1 VALRSPLRK
10 TRENPDGRMPLREH
24 LQELRNRVFF
34 SAVAVLLGAVVGW
47 FLYEPLIEALKEP
60 LDEVSERRGSMAT
73 LNYGD
78 IASPFNLKLKLS
90 LYLGIVIACPVWLYQ
105 TWAFIVPG
113 LTGKEKRNALAF
125 VAAAVPLF
133 ASGLTLAW
141 FVLPNAVHFLTE
153 FTPDGA
159 VNIVSADAYLTFVT
173 RIMLAFGVA
182 FVIPL
187 FLVAVN
193 AVGLVSAATLAKG
206 WRVAVF
212 LAFLFAAIASPSPD
226 AGSMIALAVPIVA
239 LYFIALGVACFVDRR
254 RARRAAA
261 ALRDLPDDQARPL

>member
-1 VALRSPLRK
+1 MS
-10 TRENPDGRMPLREH
+10 LREH
-24 LQELRNRVFF
+24 LQELRNRVLV

-47 FLYEPLIEALKEP
+47 FLYEPLIEALKQP
-60 LDEVSERRGSMAT
+60 LDEVSEQRGSLAT

-90 LYLGIVIACPVWLYQ
+90 VYLGIVIASPVWLYQ
-105 TWAFIVPG
+105 TWAFVVPG
-113 LTGKEKRNALAF
+113 LTRKERRNALAF

-133 ASGLTLAW
+133 ASGLLLAW
-141 FVLPNAVHFLTE
+141 FVLPNAVHFLTD
-153 FTPDGA
+153 FTPEGA

-187 FLVAVN
+187 FLVALD
-193 AVGLVSAATLAKG
+193 AVGLVTAATLVRG
-206 WRVAVF
+206 WRIAVF
-212 LAFLFAAIASPSPD
+212 LSFLFAAIASPSPD

-239 LYFIALGVACFVDRR
+239 LYFVALGVAWFMDRR
-254 RARRAAA
+254 RGRRREQ
-261 ALRDLPDDQARPL
+261 ALRDLPDDRAAPLDDPADPL